1 MLPRESYSKEV
12 DAGLL
17 SIIGYPAFAV
27 EDADLINVTRSTIIN
42 KLQGRYGCRRFLRD
56 GYKSA
61 REVNRISVWRNY
73 FRFQKIHFL
82 RIRIVYTTNRRN
94 YKNSKML
101 NANGRYFFAI

>member
-1 MLPRESYSKEV
+1 MNKLTCLIPVRLTWFQAVLQSMLPRESYSKEV

-27 EDADLINVTRSTIIN
+27 EDANLISVTRATILN

-61 REVNRISVWRNY
+61 REVCETLMN
-73 FRFQKIHFL
+73 
-82 RIRIVYTTNRRN
+82 
-94 YKNSKML
+94 
-101 NANGRYFFAI
+101 